1 MNKAVALL
9 AALALG
15 LAACGGQPEG
25 AAPTATD
32 AAPAAATPAAPAPS
46 SAATPAEAPAEPVSA
61 ADAQLEKMTPMPA
74 TQQLP
79 DGRWK
84 AGTHYKPL
92 VPAQPTS
99 AGPGE
104 VEVVEVFWYGC
115 GHCYALDPALEAW
128 KARKPAYVKFVRVPV
143 MWGPVH
149 RAHGQLYY
157 TLQALNKLDALHTRT
172 FDEIHQRRNMLVD
185 QSPDRSFQMQLAFAT
200 ANGISEAD
208 FTREYKGFFVNSSL
222 QRAEDLTRRYRVEG
236 VPMVVIN
243 GKYVSDVGMAGGEKE
258 LLQLI
263 TDLAAS
269 EKR

>member
-9 AALALG
+9 AVLALG
-15 LAACGGQPEG
+15 LSACGNKPETTDAP
-25 AAPTATD
+25 AAGEAATT
-32 AAPAAATPAAPAPS
+32 AAPAAAAPTSEPAT
-46 SAATPAEAPAEPVSA
+46 AAAGEPVNAGDA
-61 ADAQLEKMTPMPA
+61 ALERMTPMPA

-79 DGRWK
+79 AGRWK

-92 VPAQPTS
+92 VPAQNTS
-99 AGPGE
+99 AAPGE

-115 GHCYALDPALEAW
+115 GHCYALDPVLENW
-128 KARKPAYVKFVRVPV
+128 KKTKPAHVKFVRLPV

-149 RAHGQLYY
+149 RAHGQLFY
-157 TLQALNKLDALHTRT
+157 TLEALNKLDALHAKT

-185 QSPDRSFQMQLAFAT
+185 QSPERSFQMQLAFAK

-243 GKYVSDVGMAGGEKE
+243 GKYVSDVGMAGGGEQ
-258 LLQLI
+258 LVQLI
-263 TDLAAS
+263 NDLAAS